1 MITISR
7 EDVMAAVQAAV
18 PAELVRQ
25 LLVSHVAEVAEVVPL
40 RDEPGNEGLRLLQS
54 PTVSAAKQAAK
65 AHGIPVRTLGRKK
78 AYILRSELRAALAAG
93 CADGCA
99 VNRAVIRTVRVSA
112 GRAA

>member
-1 MITISR
+1 
-7 EDVMAAVQAAV
+7 MAAVQAAV
-18 PAELVRQ
+18 PADMLRQ

-78 AYILRSELRAALAAG
+78 AYIFRSELRAALAARPAG
-93 CADGCA
+93 G
-99 VNRAVIRTVRVSA
+99 AVIVRVA
-112 GRAA
+112 EGKAA